1 MPSLKKRLET
11 RLAPDD
17 IALLRKLFVAFLLIL
32 LFWGTWAVV
41 RRLVG

>member
-1 MPSLKKRLET
+1 MPSLKERLEA
-11 RLAPDD
+11 RLDPND

-32 LFWGTWAVV
+32 LFWGAWAVV